1 MPVGDVT
8 LRYTGKSEQYSYTG
22 ITPEHDTV
30 EPYIEAR
37 NNNANRPSYAIEL
50 LTIAYDSTGVA
61 QASDTPLSTFVAAS
75 QSRVIR
81 PKLRG
86 LLIGQL
92 YRIVAFAIDYNT
104 RDILSEKLILVGTFD
119 QVKTMWS
126 AGVEASIPPPTAE
139 PAPIATIYTEVPGYD
154 EPVQV
159 EVSPT
164 GEITVAQQQ
173 QEPRRGGGLLKG
185 LLVAL
190 AAFAIAKGARK

>member
-8 LRYTGKSEQYSYTG
+8 LRYTGKSEEYSYTG
-22 ITPEHDTV
+22 ITPENDTV
-30 EPYIEAR
+30 EPYIEAT
-37 NNNANRPSYAIEL
+37 NNNVNRPSYTIEL

-61 QASDTPLSTFVAAS
+61 QASDSRQSTFLAS
-75 QSRVIR
+75 DNTRVIR

-92 YRIVAFAIDYNT
+92 YRIVALAIDYNT

-126 AGVEASIPPPTAE
+126 AGVEAPIPPPTAE
-139 PAPIATIYTEVPGYD
+139 PGPIATIYTELPGYED
-154 EPVQV
+154 PVLV

-164 GEITVAQQQ
+164 GEITVAGEEE
-173 QEPRRGGGLLKG
+173 EPRRGGGLLKG
-185 LLVAL
+185 VLAAL
-190 AAFAIAKGARK
+190 AAYAIAKGARK